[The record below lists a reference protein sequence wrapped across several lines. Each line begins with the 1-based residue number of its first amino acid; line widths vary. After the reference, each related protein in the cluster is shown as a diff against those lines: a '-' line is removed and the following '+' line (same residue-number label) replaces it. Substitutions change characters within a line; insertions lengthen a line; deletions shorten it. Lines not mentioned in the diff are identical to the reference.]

1 MPPRA
6 YIAEFAGTF
15 AWVFISAAAVLADAI
30 APTLNMPR
38 IGPIGVALVVG
49 FSYAGL
55 LAATVPLSGGFLNPA
70 VTLAL
75 WVFHRLDTG
84 RALALAAVQF
94 TGAAV
99 GGLAVR
105 GLLNLRQDAVIAA
118 RLGTPHL
125 NVDAFGVSHVGP
137 GVLVQGMG
145 IEAVLTFALV
155 LVLLAVYFDPRS
167 DQLLGGFARRWANV
181 AVGLLVAAQTLAAG
195 NLTGAATN
203 PARWFGTVIWELT
216 LPELEVRQPLA
227 DHAVYWVGPTI
238 GALLAGIIYHYLIL
252 PGQKRGTSLLD
263 PPAAAGGR

>member
-15 AWVFISAAAVLADAI
+15 AWVFISAAAILADSV
-30 APTLNMPR
+30 APIVGAPAL
-38 IGPIGVALVVG
+38 GPVGTALVVG
-49 FSYAGL
+49 LSYAGL

-84 RALALAAVQF
+84 RAVTLATVQF
-94 TGAAV
+94 AGAAV

-105 GLLNLRQDAVIAA
+105 GLLSLRPDAVVAA

-125 NVDAFGVSHVGP
+125 NLDAFGVNRVGP
-137 GVLVQGMG
+137 AVLIQGMG
-145 IEAVLTFALV
+145 IEAVLTFALAFV
-155 LVLLAVYFDPRS
+155 ILAVYFDPRTNR
-167 DQLLGGFARRWANV
+167 LLSGFARRWANV
-181 AVGLLVAAQTLAAG
+181 AVGLLLTAEVLAAG
-195 NLTGAATN
+195 HLTGGATN

-216 LPELEVRQPLA
+216 IPELDARRPLA

-238 GALLAGIIYHYLIL
+238 GALIAGIVYHYLIL
-252 PGQKRGTSLLD
+252 PPKRDETS
-263 PPAAAGGR
+263 GVR

>member
-6 YIAEFAGTF
+6 FIAEFAGTF
-15 AWVFISAAAVLADAI
+15 AWVFISAAAILADAV
-30 APTLNMPR
+30 APIVNIPR
-38 IGPIGVALVVG
+38 IGLIGIALAIG
-49 FSYAGL
+49 LSYAGL

-94 TGAAV
+94 AGAAV

-105 GLLNLRQDAVIAA
+105 ALLNLRQDAVIAA

-125 NVDAFGVSHVGP
+125 NLDAFGATHIGP
-137 GVLVQGMG
+137 GVLIQGMG

-155 LVLLAVYFDPRS
+155 FVLLAVYYDPRTNR
-167 DQLLGGFARRWANV
+167 LLGGFARRWANV
-181 AVGLLVAAQTLAAG
+181 AVGLLLTAEVLVAGQ
-195 NLTGAATN
+195 LTGAATN

-216 LPELEVRQPLA
+216 IPELEARRPLA

-252 PGQKRGTSLLD
+252 PPLKRE
-263 PPAAAGGR
+263 PAGPTA